1 MNILAVILPLGFV
14 LFLSRLMKQRIINI
28 IDQLP
33 KGSKPYP
40 KRNLSQIVRFVV
52 HHSATTKGTPE
63 EYAKY
68 HIENHGW
75 PGIGYHF
82 VIQKDGTIYQT
93 NALETISYNVESY
106 NTGTVGICLT
116 GNFESEL
123 LQAPQKE
130 ALVWLLKEL
139 ASQLGPKPVLPHSA
153 FKATKCPGDHI
164 DTEEISQLV
173 YGPLA

>member
-1 MNILAVILPLGFV
+1 MNILAVILPLGIV
-14 LFLSRLMKQRIINI
+14 IFLSRIMKQKIINI
-28 IDQLP
+28 TDQLP
-33 KGSKPYP
+33 KGSRSYP

-52 HHSATTKGTPE
+52 HHSATTTGTPQ

-68 HIENHGW
+68 HVESHGW

-82 VIQKDGTIYQT
+82 VIQKDGKIYQT

-106 NTGTVGICLT
+106 NAGTVGICLT
-116 GNFESEL
+116 GNFENET
-123 LQAPQKE
+123 LQAPQKD
-130 ALVWLLKEL
+130 ALVWLLRDL
-139 ASQLGPKPVLPHSA
+139 VTQLGAKPILPHSA

-164 DTEEISQLV
+164 NTEEISQLV